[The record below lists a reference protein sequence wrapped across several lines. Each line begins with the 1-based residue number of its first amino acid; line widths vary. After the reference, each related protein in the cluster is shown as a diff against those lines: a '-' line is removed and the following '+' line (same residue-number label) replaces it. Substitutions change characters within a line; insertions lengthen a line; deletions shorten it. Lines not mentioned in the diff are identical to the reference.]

1 MIPEGFWTGLLVG
14 AAATFVSLMIVFWF
28 AMPRGK
34 TANER
39 TKLKRNATP
48 PALALLMVALGGF
61 ALMFGQATPTFAQ
74 STPVALDIPTDVIF
88 TQANNWISTLAPV
101 SAIGIGVAIAT
112 AVLGYVGVMIVKG
125 FKGGF

>member
-1 MIPEGFWTGLLVG
+1 MTQDFWTGLAVG
-14 AAATFVSLMIVFWF
+14 AISTFIPLMIVFWF
-28 AMPRGK
+28 ALPRGK
-34 TANER
+34 TSAEKE
-39 TKLKRNATP
+39 KLKRRATP
-48 PALALLMVALGGF
+48 PALALLLAGLGGF
-61 ALMFGQATPTFAQ
+61 ALMFGQAKTAFAQ
-74 STPVALDIPTDVIF
+74 STPVALNIPTDIIF